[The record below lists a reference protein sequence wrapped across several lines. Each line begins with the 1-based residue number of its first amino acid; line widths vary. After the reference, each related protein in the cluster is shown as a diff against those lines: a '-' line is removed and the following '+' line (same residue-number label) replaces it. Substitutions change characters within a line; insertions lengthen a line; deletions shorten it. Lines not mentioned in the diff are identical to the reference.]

1 MINFKSKLHR
11 RKRNTLRNIMICLV
25 LLIVLFPFF
34 FLIITSLRPPGEFLA
49 NPDILPKNFTLEHYR
64 KVFSG
69 GRGLTYLQN
78 SLVVTTLVTIISISF
93 GTMAGYALARSHFSP
108 RLVMTIIFV
117 FIFIRFYPRISI
129 IVPWFLILNHF
140 RMLDTVAAVV
150 ILHLG
155 LTVPFVVWLM
165 YTFFRGIPIELE
177 ESASIDG
184 AGFFRKFRSIVLPL
198 AMPGVATA
206 SIFTAFLSWNEF
218 LLASSVTRE
227 AAKTLPVAIAGFVT
241 DKGTDW
247 GAMMA
252 MSALLVVPM
261 VTFALVLQKYLIKG
275 MMLGAVK

>member
-1 MINFKSKLHR
+1 MNLNFRLLL
-11 RKRNTLRNIMICLV
+11 RKTNLIRNLGICIV
-25 LLIVLFPFF
+25 LLVVLFPFF

-49 NPDILPKNFTLEHYR
+49 NPNILPNHFTLEHFR
-64 KVFSG
+64 QVFSG
-69 GRGLTYLQN
+69 GRGFTYLRN
-78 SLVVTTLVTIISISF
+78 SLVITSSVTLISITF

-108 RLVMTIIFV
+108 RLVMSIIFI

-140 RMLDTVAAVV
+140 HMLDTVAAVV

-165 YTFFRGIPIELE
+165 YTFFRGVPIELE

-184 AGFFRKFRSIVLPL
+184 AGFVRKFRSIVLPL

-206 SIFTAFLSWNEF
+206 SIFTSFLSWNEF

-241 DKGTDW
+241 DKGTNW

-252 MSALLVVPM
+252 MSALLVIPM
-261 VTFALVLQKYLIKG
+261 IIFALVLQKYLIRG